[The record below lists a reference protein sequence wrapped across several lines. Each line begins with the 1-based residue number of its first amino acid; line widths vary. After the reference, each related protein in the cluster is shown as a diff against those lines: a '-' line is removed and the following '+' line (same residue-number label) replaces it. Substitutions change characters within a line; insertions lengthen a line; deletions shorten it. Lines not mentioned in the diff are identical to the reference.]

1 MTLEAAASEIS
12 SDRTAPMV
20 IREMT
25 HDECRAL
32 LTRASMGRLACSQDS
47 QPYIIPVY
55 LAYEPD
61 FIYVFST
68 FGQKIKWMR
77 LNPKVCVQIDEI
89 SDASNWSSVVAYG
102 HYQELREP
110 QYAEECNHARQLLEK
125 RHAWW
130 LNALAERQLKLR
142 GQLITPLYFRIHVDS
157 VTGLNSASQS

>member
-1 MTLEAAASEIS
+1 
-12 SDRTAPMV
+12 MV

-25 HDECRAL
+25 RDECRAL
-32 LTRASMGRLACSQDS
+32 LSRASKGRLACSQDN
-47 QPYIIPVY
+47 QPYIVPIF

-68 FGQKIKWMR
+68 FGQKVKWMR
-77 LNPKVCVQIDEI
+77 LNPKVCVQVDEI
-89 SDASNWSSVVAYG
+89 QDKSQWSSVVVYG

-110 QYAEECNHARQLLEK
+110 QYSEECKHARELLQK

-130 LNALAERQLKLR
+130 LNAAAERQLKVR

-157 VTGLNSASQS
+157 VTGLSSTSESETSPGVVKT